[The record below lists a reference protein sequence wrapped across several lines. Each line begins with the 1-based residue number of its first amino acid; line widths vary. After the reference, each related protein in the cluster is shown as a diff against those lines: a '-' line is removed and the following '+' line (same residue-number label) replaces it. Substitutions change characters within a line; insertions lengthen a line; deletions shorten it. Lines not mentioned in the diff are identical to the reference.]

1 MKVIVG
7 KKISEVETINSILSN
22 GMGSFIRL
30 GWADS
35 QYQGWFSNSGMDVHK
50 VVEELF
56 HESIIESVDYK
67 GWCVERDRGFLERVW
82 MVPKSNT
89 LVVET
94 SKKINYSLRLDMRL
108 ANDLSEDNRNYSV
121 YEKDGFT
128 VIEINKNGFIYF
140 LVVSGEFTLNENW
153 TEYNYSYDTARHSS
167 PSSRWI
173 YQAGNLSGKKFIF
186 SCGSDLKKTLFEHA
200 KNVKGIAACK
210 KRCKTLWN
218 CGVKDIDVAKNAC
231 KMLES
236 SDGYF
241 AGYPWF
247 TQVWS
252 RDEMIALG
260 GLDVDLISVLKDRF
274 SKVKDGRLPN
284 RWPTSDLGS
293 SDSIGWAFKRLDS
306 VLSQLSKKENEY
318 FALIAKEVVDDQI
331 KNYHKDGF
339 FYNAALE
346 TWMDTSSGDDVR
358 SGVRIE
364 MQALML
370 VILDVTFKL
379 TNEPVYS
386 KLRDSLV
393 KNVKSFMFK
402 DYLFDGVGD
411 KTKRPNV
418 FLAYYLYPNLLDSN
432 EWEKCFDILLDAL
445 WLDWGGVSTIDKSSS
460 LFVAN
465 YSGQTNQSYHRGD
478 SWFWVNNYVAICL
491 NRVNKKKYSLKIK
504 KILSASLQDIYFMGS
519 VGCCSEVSS
528 ACEQTSSGCENQLWS
543 ASTLVELLREL
554 KKK

>member
-543 ASTLVELLREL
+543 ASTLVELLSEL